1 MDPLVDAILSVTKE
15 AVKQEVANDA
25 SQEADDLARA
35 RESSEGSEQSNLE
48 NSSEESATDG
58 DEKNDSDVTNQM
70 EEATSKRK
78 GTAKTKKGRDTKDK
92 KMFSCTEC
100 DYTSA
105 YAQVLQRHMRRH
117 TGQKPYK
124 CDLCE

>member
-48 NSSEESATDG
+48 
-58 DEKNDSDVTNQM
+58 V
-70 EEATSKRK
+70 
-78 GTAKTKKGRDTKDK
+78 
-92 KMFSCTEC
+92 
-100 DYTSA
+100 
-105 YAQVLQRHMRRH
+105 RR
-117 TGQKPYK
+117 
-124 CDLCE
+124 LSLFVFEN